1 VGSWRDAADAGED
14 SPKQRFVKL
23 AGGRNANAVL
33 LLHIH
38 KNSRRQEVRI
48 ETKSLVTACLLAF
61 GFTAQ
66 AQDFPRKPVTMIVSA
81 APGGGLDLISRAAAR
96 ALSDEWKQPVVVD
109 NRGGAS
115 GVIGADAVHKAAP
128 DGYTL
133 LTVSLSHAT
142 NPSLLKKLPYDT
154 VSGFTPLSL
163 FARLP
168 IVLVTTKSLPANSVA
183 ELVAFARAN
192 PGKLNCGSAGN
203 GTSQHLSC
211 ELFKNLARVNITH
224 VPYKGLAAAS
234 ADLMGGRIEILF
246 DQISAA
252 AQNARAG
259 TVKALAV
266 TTASRAAAM
275 PDLPTMHE
283 AGVTGYEAVTWFG
296 MLGPANMPRELAA
309 KIAGDLNR
317 AMSRAEHRD
326 RLASQNFDLAF
337 GKPEEFDAFL
347 KSEMAKWSKAI
358 RDAGIQAD

>member
-1 VGSWRDAADAGED
+1 MHT
-14 SPKQRFVKL
+14 PRF
-23 AGGRNANAVL
+23 ARPL
-33 LLHIH
+33 LWA
-38 KNSRRQEVRI
+38 
-48 ETKSLVTACLLAF
+48 ACLASAAPLAS
-61 GFTAQ
+61 TSQ
-66 AQDFPRKPVTMIVSA
+66 AQDFPRKPVTMVVSA

-96 ALSDEWKQPVVVD
+96 ALSEEWKQPVVVD

-115 GVIGADAVHKAAP
+115 GVIGSELVHKSAP

-168 IVLVTTKSLPANSVA
+168 IVLVTTKSLPVNNVA
-183 ELVAFARAN
+183 ELVACARAN
-192 PGKLNCGSAGN
+192 PGKLNCGSSGT

-211 ELFKNLARVNITH
+211 ELFKVLAKVNITH

-234 ADLMGGRIEILF
+234 ADLLGGRIEILF

-252 AQNARAG
+252 SNNARAG

-266 TTASRAAAM
+266 TTAARASAM
-275 PDLPTMHE
+275 PELPTLHE

-296 MLGPANMPRELAA
+296 MLGPANMPRELAG
-309 KIAGDLNR
+309 KIAADLNR
-317 AMSRAEHRD
+317 AMARPEHRE
-326 RLASQNFDLAF
+326 RLASQNFDLVF
-337 GKPEEFDAFL
+337 GTPEGYDTFL
-347 KSEMAKWSKAI
+347 KAEMAKWSKAI
-358 RDAGIQAD
+358 KDAGIQAD

>member
-1 VGSWRDAADAGED
+1 LHPTRTLL
-14 SPKQRFVKL
+14 L
-23 AGGRNANAVL
+23 AGALA
-33 LLHIH
+33 
-38 KNSRRQEVRI
+38 
-48 ETKSLVTACLLAF
+48 AAFCLPAH
-61 GFTAQ
+61 
-66 AQDFPRKPVTMIVSA
+66 AQDFPRKPVTLVVSA

-96 ALSDEWKQPVVVD
+96 ALAEEWKQPVVVD

-115 GVIGADAVHKAAP
+115 GVIGSELVHKSAP

-163 FARLP
+163 YARLP
-168 IVLVTTKSLPANSVA
+168 IVLVTTKSLPVNNVA
-183 ELVAFARAN
+183 ELVAYARAN

-211 ELFKNLARVNITH
+211 ELFKVLAKVNITH

-234 ADLMGGRIEILF
+234 ADLLGGRIEILF

-252 AQNARAG
+252 ANNARAG

-266 TTASRAAAM
+266 TTAARAAAM
-275 PDLPTMHE
+275 PELPTLNE

-309 KIAGDLNR
+309 RIAADLNR
-317 AMSRAEHRD
+317 AMARPEHRE
-326 RLASQNFDLAF
+326 RLAAQNFDLVF
-337 GKPEEFDAFL
+337 GRPEEFDTFL
-347 KSEMAKWSKAI
+347 KAEMAKWGRAI
-358 RDAGIQAD
+358 KEAGIQAD